1 MYWWFE
7 CVSQKFHL
15 NGWFFAVF
23 KKSSSTIQT
32 DLETDS
38 PPQTVLLQ
46 DKCYET
52 MQGVTQSHRC
62 LGRFLNQANTTLLRI
77 KLRKTVNNMI
87 CLIREKGDKQT

>member
-38 PPQTVLLQ
+38 PPQTVLSQ

-52 MQGVTQSHRC
+52 MQGGTQPH
-62 LGRFLNQANTTLLRI
+62 LPKMFLNQANTTLLRI
-77 KLRKTVNNMI
+77 KLRKTVNKMI
-87 CLIREKGDKQT
+87 CLIKENGDDQT